1 MMMMVMMTT
10 LMAMMMVVM
19 IELDLDVCSPKG
31 HILKVFMEIVAGPR
45 CIAGLRLG
53 VHQGGFKGIK
63 CQFLKHVNEEK
74 VENKN
79 G

>member
-1 MMMMVMMTT
+1 MVQLSFEMMQIGLGRSVQKKSI
-10 LMAMMMVVM
+10 LEAP
-19 IELDLDVCSPKG
+19 IEIEWRPG
-31 HILKVFMEIVAGPR
+31 